1 MLFGKPKLWPGRGG
15 LLAGAQGLQEQEEEG
30 YVPASRRKRIMTKPP
45 RAWRDVL
52 GIWVSAGG
60 GGGVRAGQV
69 FSESLSSCCP
79 SKVKTR
85 IR

>member
-30 YVPASRRKRIMTKPP
+30 YVPASRRKRIMTKLP

-60 GGGVRAGQV
+60 GGGGCGQGRC
-69 FSESLSSCCP
+69 FQNLCP
-79 SKVKTR
+79 LAAPAK
-85 IR
+85 